1 MDNMKKFGVSILGL
15 IFLLNVQIIAQEN
28 VAVATKVD
36 GEVLLK
42 RANADKFSTTV
53 QTGTRIQL
61 EDKVKTGEKGY
72 LVLVF
77 LDDKS
82 QLKVRPNTEITM
94 QGTVNQQEGAIQKRI
109 EMDRGNLKAEVAKQ
123 RRGKFIIATPTSVAS
138 VKGTDFY
145 LKILAQ
151 FDQLLVKSGTVV
163 FYNKVSGDSVSV
175 SGGYGATSAPD
186 GSLQKFVLVGVRGTI
201 NSMDESQGRYSLE
214 NAEITTQPE
223 DTTITVPSTLWTSDQ
238 TLYEGTKPTSGSE
251 ISALGALRED
261 GSIDAMVIG
270 VSEMMSE
277 SQEHELKIEFEN
289 SQGEKKTLE
298 IQYKEE

>member
-1 MDNMKKFGVSILGL
+1 MDKMKNFWFSILGF
-15 IFLLNVQIIAQEN
+15 IFLFSVQVIAQEN

-42 RANADKFSTTV
+42 RAKSDKYSTEV
-53 QTGTRIQL
+53 QIGTRIHL
-61 EDKVKTGEKGY
+61 EDKVKTGAKGY

-82 QLKVRPNTEITM
+82 QLKIRPNSEITM

-145 LKILAQ
+145 LKMLAQ
-151 FDQLLVKSGTVV
+151 FDQLLVNSGTVI

-175 SGGYGATSAPD
+175 SGGYGATSSPD

-201 NSMDESQGRYSLE
+201 NSMDETQGRYSLE
-214 NAEITTQPE
+214 NAEITTQPT
-223 DTTITVPSTLWTSDQ
+223 DTTIAVPTTLWTSDQ
-238 TLYEGTKPTSGSE
+238 TLYEGNKPTTGSE
-251 ISALGALRED
+251 ISALGSLRED
-261 GSIDAMVIG
+261 GSIDAMVVG

>member
-1 MDNMKKFGVSILGL
+1 MDNMKKFWFSILGL
-15 IFLLNVQIIAQEN
+15 IFLFNVQIIAQEN

-42 RANADKFSTTV
+42 RAKSDKFSTTV

-82 QLKVRPNTEITM
+82 QLKVRPNSEITM

-151 FDQLLVKSGTVV
+151 FDQLLVNSGTVV

-175 SGGYGATSAPD
+175 TGGYGATSSPD

-201 NSMDESQGRYSLE
+201 NSMDETQGRYSLE
-214 NAEITTQPE
+214 NVEITTQPE
-223 DTTITVPSTLWTSDQ
+223 DTSIAVPSTLWTSDQ
-238 TLYEGTKPTSGSE
+238 TLYEGNKPTSGSE